1 MSETLEKQTK
11 TEHLHNLPFDTEVFR
26 NTFNAYVRKFHTIC
40 VALVILACSPL
51 VAYAIAMYLEMTKVD
66 ITPFL
71 RVWHAGESLLLDL
84 GMLPHVVFGMFSS
97 GIIAF
102 GFCSCGVISIGY
114 FSCGVISIGGMS
126 SAGVISIGGMFSA
139 GGIVLGYSH
148 AYGTIAISIGYK
160 QFIGEALHIG
170 GKAFGLIAI
179 GRQAHGFYALSYDNK
194 GEGMYQFSPKRQ
206 DAEAVALFTGWFRKF
221 KRAFASTNKNLDLS

>member
-40 VALVILACSPL
+40 AALVILACSPL

-71 RVWHAGESLLLDL
+71 RVWHAGESLLLYL
-84 GMLPHVVFGMFSS
+84 GLPHVVSGMFSS

-114 FSCGVISIGGMS
+114 FSCGVISIGS
-126 SAGVISIGGMFSA
+126 FSCGVISIGGDSA
-139 GGIVLGYSH
+139 GGIVLGNSH
-148 AYGTIAISIGYK
+148 AYGTIAISTGYK
-160 QFIGEALHIG
+160 QFIGEALYMG